1 MTYIKEYE
9 QYKYKPLRAALL
21 IAAIA
26 ADIAAILSAAAG
38 LFKPIFFAA
47 TAACVV
53 ASLVMRRITL
63 HIVYSYEYLL
73 RDSKLKVSKK
83 IIGKSKELADIS
95 CEDIKRVSAYDGG
108 AGAEKMYIGDISGVY
123 LVETAAGRKLA
134 LRLDDYMYAVL
145 VGEKSLAGEE
155 QS

>member
-1 MTYIKEYE
+1 
-9 QYKYKPLRAALL
+9 
-21 IAAIA
+21 
-26 ADIAAILSAAAG
+26 
-38 LFKPIFFAA
+38 
-47 TAACVV
+47 
-53 ASLVMRRITL
+53 MRRITL